1 MPEVPIHIHSEHKY
15 YKRGNVKPT
24 KDWLKAVIL
33 KEKKIPG
40 EINIIFMGDEELK
53 EINRKYLKHDLYTD
67 VITFNYNIKNEISG
81 DIFISYDRILENS
94 AKYDAETENE
104 VNRVIIH
111 GLLHLLGY
119 NDKLEREIL
128 VIREKENYYM
138 GQIVNPDLK

>member
-1 MPEVPIHIHSEHKY
+1 MPIHIHSEHKY
-15 YKRGNVKPT
+15 YRRGNVKLT
-24 KDWLKAVIL
+24 KDWLKAVII
-33 KEKKIPG
+33 KENKIPG
-40 EINIIFMGDEELK
+40 EINIVFMGDEELK
-53 EINRKYLKHDLYTD
+53 EINSKYLKHDLYTD

-94 AKYDAETENE
+94 AKYGAETENE

-119 NDKLEREIL
+119 NDKLKKEIL

>member
-15 YKRGNVKPT
+15 YKHGNVKPT

-33 KEKKIPG
+33 EESKIPG
-40 EINIIFMGDEELK
+40 EINIVFMGDEELK
-53 EINRKYLKHDLYTD
+53 EINSKYLKHDYYTD
-67 VITFNYNIKNEISG
+67 VISFNYNIKDEISG
-81 DIFISYDRILENS
+81 DIFISYDCILENS
-94 AKYDAETENE
+94 AKYGAETESE

-119 NDKLEREIL
+119 NDKIKREIKI
-128 VIREKENYYM
+128 IREKENYYM